1 MLKNKIKIIALITLL
16 IFSLF
21 SPIVNAENETST
33 EATGTTEDPSTIS
46 ESTEE
51 IVIKEG
57 DEYIFQDNVTLTNP
71 VDGNLFIFANNVTI
85 NSQVGGDVFVFANS
99 VTIGEDGYILSN
111 LFACSN
117 NVDVK
122 GAAYNIYSTTNNL
135 TIDGYVFRDIRTI
148 CNSLNINGMV
158 GRNVFANCS
167 NINFKESEESE
178 ENPNVTSYGNVQGNL
193 TYYSNKELSFPEKAI
208 NGETNYT
215 PLTSHLDISSYIY
228 SLGAIIV
235 STIILWLISLWIS
248 PRLIHN
254 TNKSI
259 SLKKTLQIL
268 GLGILVPVIL
278 TLLALIVL
286 FIPIFTQFILLII
299 SILAILFFAST
310 SITIININDIIC
322 NKLKITK
329 NITKIGFLILST
341 LVIWLLTLIPY
352 LGVVIILLAMIWG
365 IGNLSYKLF
374 IKENSDKEKAEK
386 KSSEKGKTEKEKD
399 NKKSSEK
406 EKTEEN

>member
-1 MLKNKIKIIALITLL
+1 MLKNKIGFISLIMLL
-16 IFSLF
+16 VISLLA
-21 SPIVNAENETST
+21 PMVNAENEV
-33 EATGTTEDPSTIS
+33 EATTTDQVDPIS
-46 ESTEE
+46 QTQETYT
-51 IVIKEG
+51 IKEG
-57 DEYIFQDNVTLTNP
+57 DEYLFEQNVTIDTP

-117 NVDVK
+117 KLDVK

-167 NINFKESEESE
+167 NIKFKESEESD
-178 ENPNVTSYGNVQGNL
+178 ENSNITSYGNVQGNL

-254 TNKSI
+254 TNKSM

-352 LGVVIILLAMIWG
+352 LGVVIVVLAMIWG